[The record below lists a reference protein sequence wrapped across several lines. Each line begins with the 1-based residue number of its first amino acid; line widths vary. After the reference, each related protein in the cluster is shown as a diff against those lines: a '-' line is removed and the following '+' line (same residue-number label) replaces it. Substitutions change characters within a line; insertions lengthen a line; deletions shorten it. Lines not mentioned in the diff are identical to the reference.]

1 MADLALNQVS
11 NKEVSS
17 LSVNEY
23 RRLSIAME
31 LVRDP
36 GNSLVATLLA
46 VSLSTLVNEQ
56 ST

>member
-11 NKEVSS
+11 NKEVST

-36 GNSLVATLLA
+36 GTVKEIPDLLTTL
-46 VSLSTLVNEQ
+46 
-56 ST
+56 